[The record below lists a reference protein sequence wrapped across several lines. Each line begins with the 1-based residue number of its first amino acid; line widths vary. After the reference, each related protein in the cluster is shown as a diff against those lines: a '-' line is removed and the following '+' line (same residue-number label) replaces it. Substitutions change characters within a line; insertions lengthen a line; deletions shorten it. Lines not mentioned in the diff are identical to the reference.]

1 MKKIIAIVFLFFAFS
16 VAANAQDKK
25 VSSAELAK
33 KDITALITK
42 IKINPTLQADLTTLM
57 ISKHDALSNPELSEI
72 EKANVSKHTDRKI
85 MSGLSE
91 EQRNELLK
99 YPDLV
104 KQLSH

>member
-1 MKKIIAIVFLFFAFS
+1 MEIDPNFS
-16 VAANAQDKK
+16 QNNLVYFYF
-25 VSSAELAK
+25 
-33 KDITALITK
+33 
-42 IKINPTLQADLTTLM
+42 
-57 ISKHDALSNPELSEI
+57 SEKA